1 MSKVEELMH
10 WLASQVGMD
19 KIPDDIR
26 AKLVKEEWVEAALD
40 NHTGMERQD
49 LVDETLALLAEGEER
64 IDGEESGPVDISAY
78 EANRAVAYAEYLAKI
93 AVEDER
99 VQGFR
104 KQVLKD
110 KLLAPEVAEEYFVT
124 ASDYDQRKLK
134 RIAQRL
140 ARIYPWEP
148 EDAACFVITGEVPP
162 VMPVKAKTKTRYTP
176 GFSAGTIVL
185 EVAPWVSAE
194 TVQKVYIEAQT
205 KLRGRRAHKLED
217 RNLAVFRF
225 VVERL
230 EAIRPVT
237 LTSSRETHTPQSL
250 KFLTQDEFGW
260 PKMFKATELVGSSL
274 TELHREWNQKYPEGH
289 DWYYKSPKTFT
300 RDFRKTQEEIS
311 HPLYNPKNGVN
322 PGGS

>member
-1 MSKVEELMH
+1 LNKEELMH
-10 WLASQVGMD
+10 WLASQVGVD
-19 KIPDDIR
+19 KIPDDVR
-26 AKLVKEEWVEAALD
+26 AILEEDGWVEDALD

-49 LVDETLALLAEGEER
+49 LVDETLALVAEKPGR
-64 IDGEESGPVDISAY
+64 IDAEEPGSVDVLAY
-78 EANRAVAYAEYLAKI
+78 EANRAAVYAEYLAKI

-104 KQVLKD
+104 RHVLED
-110 KLLAPEVAEEYFVT
+110 KLLTPEAAEKYLEA
-124 ASDYDQRKLK
+124 ASDYVHRKLT
-134 RIAQRL
+134 RIARRL

-148 EDAACFVITGEVPP
+148 EDAAWFVITGHVPP
-162 VMPVKAKTKTRYTP
+162 VMPVRARTRTRYTH
-176 GFSAGTIVL
+176 GFSSGTIVL

-194 TVQKVYIEAQT
+194 TVQKTYIEAQT

-230 EAIRPVT
+230 EAVRPVT
-237 LTSSRETHTPQSL
+237 LTKLRETHTPRSL
-250 KFLTQDEFGW
+250 KFLTMDEFGW
-260 PKMFKATELVGSSL
+260 PKMFKATELVGPPL
-274 TELHREWNQKYPEGH
+274 TELHGEWNQKYPEGH
-289 DWYYKSPKTFT
+289 DWHYKSPKTFT

-311 HPLYNPKNGVN
+311 HPLYNPKNRVD

>member
-1 MSKVEELMH
+1 
-10 WLASQVGMD
+10 MD

-26 AKLVKEEWVEAALD
+26 AKLVEDEWVEAALD

-64 IDGEESGPVDISAY
+64 IEGEEFGPVDFLAY

-93 AVEDER
+93 ATEDEG

-110 KLLAPEVAEEYFVT
+110 KLLTPEVAEEYFVT
-124 ASDYDQRKLK
+124 ASDYDQRKLT
-134 RIAQRL
+134 RIARRL
-140 ARIYPWEP
+140 ARIYLWEP
-148 EDAACFVITGEVPP
+148 EDAAWFIVTGEVPP
-162 VMPVKAKTKTRYTP
+162 VMPVRARTRTRYTP
-176 GFSAGTIVL
+176 GFSSGTIVL
-185 EVAPWVSAE
+185 DVAPWVSAE
-194 TVQKVYIEAQT
+194 TVQKIYIEAQT

-230 EAIRPVT
+230 EAIRPAT

-250 KFLTQDEFGW
+250 KFLAMDEFGW
-260 PKMFKATELVGSSL
+260 PKMSKATKLVGPSL
-274 TELHREWNQKYPEGH
+274 TELHGEWNQKYPEGH
-289 DWYYKSPKTFT
+289 DWHYKSPKTFA
-300 RDFRKTQEEIS
+300 RDFRKTQKKIS